1 MGAPV
6 QQLWEPLRVMD
17 PLLKTYSLKLYIEE
31 VFAIK
36 AIVLCIKH

>member
-6 QQLWEPLRVMD
+6 QQLWEPM
-17 PLLKTYSLKLYIEE
+17 KTYSLKLYIEE